1 MRHLRLI
8 RQLHTL
14 LFVNS
19 KPSLYLH
26 KFKGRKLDGLFQV
39 ISYYRSLEGC
49 NHPTTTNGHVYW
61 ISLDYLYTPKTE
73 KEISIKISTCSMEWM
88 MVFTEPFQRNEQQNY
103 NIYRYLQLSTINNS
117 SWASHSW
124 ISLVLLLLKHP
135 VTKSM
140 NNALKL
146 HIGTPIEKTLLC
158 HGAWRRS

>member
-1 MRHLRLI
+1 MRHLRLT
-8 RQLHTL
+8 RQLYTL

-19 KPSLYLH
+19 KLSLYLH

-49 NHPTTTNGHVYW
+49 NHPTTTNSHVYW

-73 KEISIKISTCSMEWM
+73 KEISVKISPCSMEWM
-88 MVFTEPFQRNEQQNY
+88 MVFTEPFQRNEQQND

-135 VTKSM
+135 VVKSM

-146 HIGTPIEKTLLC
+146 HIGNPIEETLLC

>member
-1 MRHLRLI
+1 M
-8 RQLHTL
+8 HTL
-14 LFVNS
+14 YFINS
-19 KPSLYLH
+19 KLSLYLH

-39 ISYYRSLEGC
+39 ISYYRSWKGC
-49 NHPTTTNGHVYW
+49 NHPTTTNSHVYW
-61 ISLDYLYTPKTE
+61 ISLDYVYTQKTE

-124 ISLVLLLLKHP
+124 ISLVLLLLKHL
-135 VTKSM
+135 VIKIM

-146 HIGTPIEKTLLC
+146 HIGKPTEKTLLC